1 MVDRQIVIQVIGL
14 SKTFAGRGVLKDVG
28 FEVRQGESVAITG
41 ANGSGKTT
49 LLRLLASSLRP
60 SAGRVMWFGRP
71 AGLEPS
77 SRRLI
82 AMVSHESALYPHLTL
97 RENLIFAARMYDV
110 RRPAHRADEL
120 LAGAGLQA
128 DAHRSPERISK
139 GMRQRL
145 SLARAMVHDPRIL
158 LLDEPFAGL
167 DAEGTEWLFEVLRD
181 LSARQCTVCFTI
193 HDERKLRRLAER
205 VLHLRSGRLEE
216 VKVSTVSASLE
227 YRKSARAA

>member
-1 MVDRQIVIQVIGL
+1 MADRQIAIQADGL
-14 SKTFAGRGVLKDVG
+14 SKIFSGRVVLKEIRFQVL
-28 FEVRQGESVAITG
+28 QGERVAITG

-60 SAGRVMWFGRP
+60 GAGEVKWFGRL
-71 AGLEPS
+71 AGLEPG

-97 RENLIFAARMYDV
+97 RENLTFAARMHDV
-110 RRPAHRADEL
+110 PCPARRADEL
-120 LAGAGLQA
+120 LADAGLQA
-128 DAHRSPERISK
+128 DAHRSPASISK

-167 DAEGTEWLFEVLRD
+167 DAEGTEWLFERLRE
-181 LSARQCTVCFTI
+181 LSDRQCTLCFTI
-193 HDERKLRRLAER
+193 HDERKMRRLAER
-205 VLHLRSGRLEE
+205 VLHLQAGRLEE
-216 VKVSTVSASLE
+216 VEVGSPIARAEFSKP
-227 YRKSARAA
+227 ARAA